1 MYENNSST
9 SQLELQSII
18 DLASNDSW
26 SCRHKMLSK
35 SALVV
40 AASVAVV
47 EAIDNGLARTPQM
60 GWVSYSLHLCE
71 K

>member
-1 MYENNSST
+1 
-9 SQLELQSII
+9 
-18 DLASNDSW
+18 
-26 SCRHKMLSK
+26 MLSK

-60 GWVSYSLHLCE
+60 GWVSVSRQTYVSRQELIG

>member
-1 MYENNSST
+1 
-9 SQLELQSII
+9 
-18 DLASNDSW
+18 
-26 SCRHKMLSK
+26 MLSK

-60 GWVSYSLHLCE
+60 GWVSFSLRLWSV
-71 K
+71 KYWLRNN

>member
-1 MYENNSST
+1 
-9 SQLELQSII
+9 
-18 DLASNDSW
+18 
-26 SCRHKMLSK
+26 MLSK

-60 GWVSYSLHLCE
+60 GWVSFSLTTSLRCPVLIDKSLILVTE
-71 K
+71 